1 MYEGWFDEAVLA
13 PGVTGHADWG
23 GKRSDAATA
32 AASPLVPFLPLVRV
46 VQSAD
51 M

>member
-23 GKRSDAATA
+23 GKRSDAAIA
-32 AASPLVPFLPLVRV
+32 GASPLSSLGARRAVC
-46 VQSAD
+46 
-51 M
+51 